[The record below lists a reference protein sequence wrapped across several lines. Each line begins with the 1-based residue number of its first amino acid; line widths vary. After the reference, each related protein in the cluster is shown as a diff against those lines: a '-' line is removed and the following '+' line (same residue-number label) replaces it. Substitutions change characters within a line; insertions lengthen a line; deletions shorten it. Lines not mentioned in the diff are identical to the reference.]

1 LDPEQQFLFEKEFFL
16 KKKVTG
22 AATDD
27 APQPEH

>member
-1 LDPEQQFLFEKEFFL
+1 LDPEQQFLEKEIFL